1 MLNMM
6 NRGSRMAAGRKRE
19 KGIGL
24 GVFKSSGK
32 MFVGRAV
39 RQGAR
44 VSAATM
50 SALSPSLISTM
61 RQMSSR

>member
-1 MLNMM
+1 
-6 NRGSRMAAGRKRE
+6 MAAGRKRE